1 MPNYLSVDFGGVEGS
16 QGQPGPPNQNSGT
29 VSGGLGSGFS
39 ASGSV
44 DGVSFAFGNTFGA
57 GGGSKPMALHTEHAQ
72 GEANWDK
79 PYGSGT
85 DIEFYLMR
93 ADLDE

>member
-1 MPNYLSVDFGGVEGS
+1 MANYLSIDNGGVGGDR
-16 QGQPGPPNQNSGT
+16 GQPGPPGQNSGS

-39 ASGSV
+39 ASGTI
-44 DGVSFAFGNTFGA
+44 DGVSFSLGNVFGE
-57 GGGSKPMALHTEHAQ
+57 GGGSKPMALHTERALD
-72 GEANWDK
+72 EAEWDR

-93 ADLDE
+93 ADLEE